1 MSFNIPAWYQT
12 MSSDA
17 ARRCFRTGPHVDK
30 IFLEP
35 SMVRYARYRAFGV
48 IVLVLAASG
57 CVQEPPPPEIRIGLL
72 ALLSGVPEETSGR
85 PSIEGAELAVREANE
100 KGGIRIGGVPHPVK
114 LIVESYDD
122 RPDSA
127 TSVARALVNQS
138 KIDVLMGPQFSRHAI
153 PVAIVAEDAEIPMVS
168 PMSSSPSTTAGR
180 RFVFRLAS
188 LDEIQG
194 RAMGEFAA
202 KELDARRGA
211 VLYDVSTDYSRSL
224 AEAFRDA
231 FETSGGSIV
240 AFETFAR
247 DEPLDY
253 RARLDRIAAVD
264 PDVLYLPND
273 GERVEV
279 QIVQARERGVEA
291 TLLGGDTWDL
301 ERFGRLP
308 QSDGSYIAHQWH
320 PDLDT
325 PEAGRFRELFAKTY
339 GKAPKITAAMTYD
352 AVVLV
357 LSVIERQG
365 SLDSLAIR
373 DGLAA
378 TRNFTGAT
386 GTIDYADGPDP
397 ERSVVIARISGGKNR
412 LHRVVDLTS
421 RAP

>member
-1 MSFNIPAWYQT
+1 
-12 MSSDA
+12 
-17 ARRCFRTGPHVDK
+17 
-30 IFLEP
+30 
-35 SMVRYARYRAFGV
+35 MVRYARYRAFCV
-48 IVLVLAASG
+48 IALALAAAA
-57 CVQEPPPPEIRIGLL
+57 CVQEPPAREIRIGLL

-85 PSIEGAELAVREANE
+85 PSVEGAELAVRLANE
-100 KGGIRIGGVPHPVK
+100 AGGIQILGVPHPVK
-114 LIVESYDD
+114 LIVKAYED

-127 TSVARALVNQS
+127 ISVARALVNQS
-138 KIDVLMGPQFSRHAI
+138 RIDVLVGPQFSRHAI

-168 PMSSSPSTTAGR
+168 PMSSSPVTTEGR

-194 RAMGEFAA
+194 RAMGEFAS
-202 KELDARRGA
+202 KDLGARRAA
-211 VLYDVSTDYSRSL
+211 VLYDISTDYSRSL
-224 AEAFRDA
+224 AEAFRRA
-231 FETSGGSIV
+231 FENGAGSVV
-240 AFETFAR
+240 AFESFAR

-253 RARLDRIAAVD
+253 RARLDRIAAAD

-279 QIVQARERGVEA
+279 QIVQARERGVDA

-325 PEAGRFRELFAKTY
+325 QEARRFRELFTKTY
-339 GKAPKITAAMTYD
+339 GKTPKITAAMTYD
-352 AVVLV
+352 AIALV

-365 SLDSLAIR
+365 SLDSSAIR

-378 TRNFTGAT
+378 TRDFTGAT
-386 GTIDYADGPDP
+386 GTIHYPDGPDP
-397 ERSVVIARISGGKNR
+397 ERSVVIARISGGKSQ
-412 LHRVVDLTS
+412 LHRVVDLAG